1 MYQVQCISGRTED
14 MPWHVGRVEGY
25 ALCESQNLRKCHNIV
40 YAKEKIICSSKG
52 TCTEYSVSVAMLTII
67 LCLCMLVELNLSG
80 VKLML

>member
-40 YAKEKIICSSKG
+40 YAKEKSN
-52 TCTEYSVSVAMLTII
+52 M
-67 LCLCMLVELNLSG
+67 
-80 VKLML
+80 